1 MAKLDDVVVGIVALA
16 GGELIGRIRLQKIV
30 YLLEQKGLNS
40 GARFAYHHYGP
51 YAEPISDAVTDAK
64 FWGRLKETMAFR
76 QVDGA
81 PFSKFSTE
89 EAPTRL
95 GAIDIDQARPLVQK
109 LAGETST
116 VLELAAT
123 IHWLATQEQ
132 EQVPDWRAELERR
145 KPGKTGS
152 GRRERALALL
162 KELELAPTDA

>member
-30 YLLEQKGLNS
+30 YLLEQKGLKS

-89 EAPTRL
+89 EAPPRL
-95 GAIDIDQARPLVQK
+95 GAIDLDQARPLVKK
-109 LAGETST
+109 LASETST

-123 IHWLATQEQ
+123 IHWLATR
-132 EQVPDWRAELERR
+132 EQVPDWRSELERR

-152 GRRERALALL
+152 GRRERALTLL